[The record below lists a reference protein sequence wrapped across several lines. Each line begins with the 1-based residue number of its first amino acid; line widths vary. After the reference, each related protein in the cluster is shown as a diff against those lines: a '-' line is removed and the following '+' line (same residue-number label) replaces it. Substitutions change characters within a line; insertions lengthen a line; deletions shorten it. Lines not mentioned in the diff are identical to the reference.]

1 MMQIPPTVID
11 RLAGVVGVLCAAAF
25 LACPDPAAAQAA
37 PAPGMFQQNIFYG
50 DVPPG
55 GDAAPVLVFVHGMN
69 TNAASWWTPPNDMYA
84 RAYAAGYRTAFVSL
98 SEDNSPNNA
107 AIDVNAVVFAKAVP
121 SIIAH
126 YKVPN
131 VYVIAHSKG
140 GIDVQAGMISPA
152 ISFYIKAVFT
162 IATPHQGTELADWA
176 FGPGQPIAAGLGL
189 LSPATFSIQT
199 SVMVTQ
205 ARPMLDPSSTVAG
218 VPFFTIAGTSFAA
231 PPNPLLAQTGPILGA
246 LTGGQPNDGI
256 VTVPR
261 TKLPAAY
268 ASDLGTIPAN
278 HFASA
283 LGVFSFPRIHAQI
296 QLMEGGASFHRI
308 ATDGFAFDGAGNPL
322 GGDRQNSFPWSTQW
336 FKGRL
341 YVGTGRAFICVAQAT
356 ADAASGI
363 TTYPP
368 KYPDIECAPDPKDLP
383 LQAEI
388 WRYTP
393 KTHTWER
400 VYQSP
405 NDVPIEFDENGVPTR
420 FTARDIAYRGM
431 AVFQE
436 NRKKG
441 QKGPGRERLYVGA
454 INASSLF
461 DTLPAYSDPSV
472 RRFPPP
478 RMLYTNNG
486 KDWHEVPQKPG
497 TFFGDLNIQTEAR
510 LKRGFRSFA
519 VLRDAKGV
527 NRLFVTVSDLI
538 GVGRIIMSENPSAG
552 NNAWRQVSPN
562 ADDFPVFTIYPH
574 RNQLWVTATVG
585 GTNDP
590 RGYGVF
596 KTDAKTR
603 DPNNRSWFLFEPVAT
618 PGELQLPLFRPDA
631 AISMQEFQ
639 GSLYVGSDR
648 PSELI
653 RINPDDTWD
662 LIVGQPRLTMSG
674 FKRPLSGIGKGFQS
688 LFNGHFYSMAVDNGE
703 LYLGTWD
710 WSQMLRG
717 TIADGFF
724 NFNYGFDLFKSKD
737 GIHWQV
743 VSRTGLGD
751 GLNSSVRNLESTP
764 FGLFLAATNP
774 FFGLQMF
781 QSTAALDLNH
791 DGIVDAKDVATVWS
805 ARRTPA
811 EGRTDPRDM
820 NRDGMIRRQDARLL
834 STQCTYPACASG
846 PGTAPAA
853 PSELKAEGTASNV
866 LLHWTGVENAV
877 QYHVYR
883 SDSVALED
891 VIPASLPIALQGGA
905 TITLDG
911 IRNGE
916 FDALCASALN
926 ADTCELIEAARTNAR
941 IDRPM
946 RWIGASS
953 NPSFIDVEAPL
964 HGSVYAVAAEDE
976 HGRLSETSNIVS
988 SPTNGA
994 W

>member
-1 MMQIPPTVID
+1 MMLTLHKIIARPTRVFG
-11 RLAGVVGVLCAAAF
+11 LLCAVAF
-25 LACPDPAAAQAA
+25 LAYPRLAAAQAA
-37 PAPGMFQQNIFYG
+37 PAPDLFQPNIFYG
-50 DVPPG
+50 DVPVG
-55 GDAAPVLVFVHGMN
+55 GESAPVLVFVHGMN

-121 SIIAH
+121 SIVGH
-126 YKVPN
+126 YQAPN
-131 VYVIAHSKG
+131 FYVIAHSKG
-140 GIDVQAGMISPA
+140 GIDVQAGMISPT

-176 FGPGQPIAAGLGL
+176 FGPGQPVAAGLGL

-199 SVMVTQ
+199 SVMMTQ
-205 ARPMLDPSSTVAG
+205 ARPILDPSSAVAG

-231 PPNPLLAQTGPILGA
+231 PPNPLLAQTGTILGA

-261 TKLPAAY
+261 TKLSPVY
-268 ASDLGTIPAN
+268 SSDLGTIAAN
-278 HFASA
+278 HFATA
-283 LGVFSFPRIHAQI
+283 LGIFSFPRIHAQI
-296 QLMEGGASFHRI
+296 QLMEGRAPFTRI

-336 FKGRL
+336 FRDRL
-341 YVGTGRAFICVAQAT
+341 YVGTGRAFMCVATAT
-356 ADAASGI
+356 ADAASGN

-368 KYPDIECAPDPKDLP
+368 PFPDVECAPDPKDLP

-393 KTHTWER
+393 KNHTWER
-400 VYQSP
+400 AYQSP
-405 NDVPIEFDENGVPTR
+405 NDVPIEFDENGVPTK

-431 AVFQE
+431 AVFKE
-436 NRKKG
+436 NDKN
-441 QKGPGRERLYVGA
+441 GRERLYVGG
-454 INASSLF
+454 ISASSLF
-461 DTLPAYSDPSV
+461 DKLPAYSDPSV

-478 RMLYTNNG
+478 RLLWTNDG
-486 KDWHEVPQKPG
+486 VEWHEVPQTPG

-519 VLRDAKGV
+519 SLRDANGV

-538 GVGRIIMSENPSAG
+538 GVGRIIMSDNPSAG
-552 NNAWRQVSPN
+552 DNAWRQVSPN
-562 ADDFPVFTIYPH
+562 ADDLPVFTIYPH

-585 GTNDP
+585 GNANP
-590 RGYGVF
+590 SGYGVF
-596 KTDAKTR
+596 RTDAATP
-603 DPNNRSWFLFEPVAT
+603 DPNNPSWFLFEPVAT
-618 PGELQLPLFRPDA
+618 PGELQIPALRPDA

-648 PSELI
+648 PTELI

-662 LIVGQPRLTMSG
+662 LIVGRPRLTSTG
-674 FKRPLSGIGKGFQS
+674 FRRPLSGIGKGFNS
-688 LFNGHFYSMAVDNGE
+688 MFNGHFYSMAIDKGE

-743 VSRTGLGD
+743 VTRTGLGD
-751 GLNSSVRNLESTP
+751 GLNSSVRNVESTS

-774 FFGLQMF
+774 FFGLQIF
-781 QSTAALDLNH
+781 QSTAALDLNN
-791 DGIVDAKDVATVWS
+791 DGVVDAKDVELVSSMHKSPATG
-805 ARRTPA
+805 PD
-811 EGRTDPRDM
+811 DPRDM
-820 NRDGMIRRQDARLL
+820 NRDGTIAQQDAHLL
-834 STQCTYPACASG
+834 STQCTYPQCA
-846 PGTAPAA
+846 PGTGTTPVP
-853 PSELKAEGTASNV
+853 PSQLVAEGSASNV
-866 LLHWTGVENAV
+866 LLNWTGVENAV

-883 SDSVALED
+883 SDSVALEE
-891 VIPASLPIALQGGA
+891 VIPPTLPITLPGGL
-905 TITLDG
+905 TITLEG

-916 FDALCASALN
+916 FDALCASALGT
-926 ADTCELIEAARTNAR
+926 DTCELIAAARANAR
-941 IDRPM
+941 LDRPM
-946 RWIGASS
+946 HWIGSTSS
-953 NPSFIDVEAPL
+953 PSFVDAEAPS
-964 HGSVYAVAAEDE
+964 HGAVYAVAAEDE

-988 SPTNGA
+988 SPTEDVQ
-994 W
+994 